1 MEVQNPHPSLTANRV
16 VRLRPLTERIGLS
29 KSEIYRQIQAG
40 TFPRPIPL
48 GARAVG
54 WLERDV
60 EAWLAARA
68 NRSQTQ

>member
-1 MEVQNPHPSLTANRV
+1 MEIQSPTLIGTASRV
-16 VRLRPLTERIGLS
+16 VRLRLLTERIGLS

-48 GARAVG
+48 GVRAVG
-54 WLERDV
+54 WLERDI

-68 NRSQTQ
+68 NRSQAQ